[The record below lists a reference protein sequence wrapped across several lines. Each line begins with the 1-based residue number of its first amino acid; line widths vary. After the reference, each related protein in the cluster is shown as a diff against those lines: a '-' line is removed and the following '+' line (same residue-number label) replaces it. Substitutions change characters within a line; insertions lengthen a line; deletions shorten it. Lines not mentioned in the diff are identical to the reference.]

1 MAHGRHLGPIIPK
14 YYYVS
19 RDGVDAE
26 KANPGSE
33 DRLASNEDAEQ
44 GNIFLWGQSVYIISQ
59 LLSVF
64 SLSLCLSLSLFSD
77 EQRQNFTAQLYGST
91 AYAMAL
97 YLSVHQTHTHT
108 HMFNSPFVRDYPG
121 EPVAER

>member
-1 MAHGRHLGPIIPK
+1 LWHLGPIIPK

-64 SLSLCLSLSLFSD
+64 SLSLSLSLVMNNVKILPHNSMVARRMLWPYIYQFI
-77 EQRQNFTAQLYGST
+77 R
-91 AYAMAL
+91 
-97 YLSVHQTHTHT
+97 HTHT
-108 HMFNSPFVRDYPG
+108 CLTALLLGTIRVSRYQKGKNQSGFY
-121 EPVAER
+121 

>member
-1 MAHGRHLGPIIPK
+1 MWHLGPIIPK

-64 SLSLCLSLSLFSD
+64 SLSLSLSLSVSH
-77 EQRQNFTAQLYGST
+77 LYGST

-108 HMFNSPFVRDYPG
+108 FNSPFVRDYPG
-121 EPVAER
+121 EPVPER